1 MFEKIGSHSRQPEH
15 FEIFQLLDTWLYQ
28 SLVILIYSFVVALIL
43 NESDDVC
50 LLQWHNPAERD
61 LRLTKLSAIIS
72 SYLVKFLKHIN
83 ITQHEIVIVF
93 SSFYFSETTIDF
105 FSIKVPLLPSSC
117 SYSNYK
123 CLTKSLDM
131 IERQSNIDF
140 PQLFT

>member
-93 SSFYFSETTIDF
+93 SSFYFSETIIDF
-105 FSIKVPLLPSSC
+105 FSMKVPLLPSSC
-117 SYSNYK
+117 SYSNYN
-123 CLTKSLDM
+123 CLTKSLDL
-131 IERQSNIDF
+131 IERQSNFGF